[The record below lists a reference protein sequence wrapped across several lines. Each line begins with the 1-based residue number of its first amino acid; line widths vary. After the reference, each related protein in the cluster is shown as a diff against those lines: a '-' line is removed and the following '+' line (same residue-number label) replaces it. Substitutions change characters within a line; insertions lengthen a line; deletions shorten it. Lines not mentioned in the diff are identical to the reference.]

1 MSQREWKQKEM
12 QQNREKKG
20 QNQGKNFRKKTGY
33 RAALAASMFLIAAS
47 AALTACRTSPAEETA
62 AQTQAADMTEGA
74 VSTALGTADR
84 MLEEDG
90 VLYLKY
96 RTEIRSLSKE
106 TGEMKTLCQ
115 FEKEDENSTFWVYGG
130 GLYFDRMQAESGST
144 QGTELYGLYRLD
156 LANGREEHLADLT
169 DQPSVLYA
177 SKNRL
182 YVKGYNMNVIYA
194 LDENGKTAGE
204 LSPSDTIYGELP
216 AGCSELFN
224 GILPYYTEQLGYM
237 PVQNENCLVIADV
250 DGSHPK
256 EISDITNTS
265 SVLFAKDAFFA
276 LLRDGNGNTQCYRYE
291 VADPKKRTLLYETA
305 ENISLVQYLDG
316 YLYLMENQAS
326 QTSTGKLSFRRIA
339 ADAETD
345 ASANAAAAQEPLFT
359 VEEEPGMTNDFSLY
373 GNFYVTG
380 DRAYCQQFK
389 DYGVYLGE
397 KTINNGAAGE
407 VSLLEPVLFQ
417 SPIRELGH
425 VEAESETLKSADGSR
440 ELGSVYAERLVFDGE
455 GDAVEAMNQT
465 MQELQASVLS
475 MARTDSLNLD
485 TEAAG
490 DAAAPDGSEEETLPQ
505 DTEAVQPV
513 YSMALTIDGDNAICY
528 LDDHYV
534 CVRADGY
541 EYTGGAHGTPFRQY
555 FVFDR
560 ETGARLSL
568 SDVVENPVED
578 LQAKV
583 GAAFRELAEK
593 TNFAFESPEDLEHT
607 VADGISYESPF
618 YLSETG
624 VVFYYAPYEIAS
636 YAEGFPEVTI
646 PYSELE
652 MRITL
657 NPLS

>member
-1 MSQREWKQKEM
+1 MAQKEWKREEM
-12 QQNREKKG
+12 K
-20 QNQGKNFRKKTGY
+20 QNQGRTEQNQRKKVQKKTGY
-33 RAALAASMFLIAAS
+33 RAVLAASMFLIAAS
-47 AALTACRTSPAEETA
+47 AALSACQKSPAAETT
-62 AQTQAADMTEGA
+62 AQTQAAEETEGA
-74 VSTALGTADR
+74 VSTALGAADR
-84 MLEEDG
+84 VLEENG
-90 VLYLKY
+90 MLYLKY

-115 FEKEDENSTFWVYGG
+115 FDTGDENSTFWVYGG
-130 GLYFDRMQAESGST
+130 GLYFDRIQAESGST
-144 QGTELYGLYRLD
+144 QGTEFYGLYRLD
-156 LANGREEHLADLT
+156 LESGVEEHLADLT

-182 YVKGYNMNVIYA
+182 YVKGYNMNVIYT

-204 LSPSDTIYGELP
+204 LSPSDTIYGEIP

-224 GILPYYTEQLGYM
+224 GILPYYTEQFGYM
-237 PVQNENCLVIADV
+237 PVQNETCLVIADA
-250 DGSHPK
+250 DGSHPR

-291 VADPKKRTLLYETA
+291 VSDPEKRTLLYETA
-305 ENISLVQYLDG
+305 ENISLVQYQDG

-326 QTSTGKLSFRRIA
+326 QTSTGEFLFKRIA
-339 ADAETD
+339 ADAEAD
-345 ASANAAAAQEPLFT
+345 AAANAAEAQNALFT
-359 VEEEPGMTNDFSLY
+359 VEEEPGMTNDFSMY

-380 DRAYCQQFK
+380 NQAYCQQFK

-397 KTINNGAAGE
+397 KTLDDAAGGKAT
-407 VSLLEPVLFQ
+407 LLEPVLFQ

-425 VEAESETLKSADGSR
+425 VEAQSETLKSADGSR

-475 MARTDSLNLD
+475 AARTDSMNLD
-485 TEAAG
+485 TEMSIDTAES
-490 DAAAPDGSEEETLPQ
+490 DGSEEETLPQ
-505 DTEAVQPV
+505 EADAAQPV
-513 YSMALTIDGDNAICY
+513 YSMALTIDGDDAITY

-568 SDVVENPVED
+568 SDVVENPVEE

-652 MRITL
+652 MRIE
-657 NPLS
+657 LSK

>member
-1 MSQREWKQKEM
+1 MAQKEWKREEM
-12 QQNREKKG
+12 K
-20 QNQGKNFRKKTGY
+20 QNQGRTEQNQRKKIQKKTGY
-33 RAALAASMFLIAAS
+33 RAVLAASMFLIAAS
-47 AALTACRTSPAEETA
+47 AALSACQKSPAAETT
-62 AQTQAADMTEGA
+62 AQTQAAEETEGA
-74 VSTALGTADR
+74 VSTALGAADR
-84 MLEEDG
+84 VLEENG
-90 VLYLKY
+90 MLYLKY

-115 FEKEDENSTFWVYGG
+115 FDTGDENSTFWVYGG
-130 GLYFDRMQAESGST
+130 GLYFDRIQAESGST
-144 QGTELYGLYRLD
+144 QGTEFYGLYRLD
-156 LANGREEHLADLT
+156 LESGVEEHLADLT

-182 YVKGYNMNVIYA
+182 YVKGYNMNVIYT

-204 LSPSDTIYGELP
+204 LSPSDTIYGEIP

-224 GILPYYTEQLGYM
+224 GILPYYTEQFGYM
-237 PVQNENCLVIADV
+237 PVQNETCLVIADV
-250 DGSHPK
+250 DGSHPR

-291 VADPKKRTLLYETA
+291 VSDPEKRTLLYETA
-305 ENISLVQYLDG
+305 ENISLVQYQDG

-326 QTSTGKLSFRRIA
+326 QISTGKYSFKRIA
-339 ADAETD
+339 ADAKAD
-345 ASANAAAAQEPLFT
+345 AAANAAEAQNALFT
-359 VEEEPGMTNDFSLY
+359 VEEEPGMTNDFSMY

-380 DRAYCQQFK
+380 NQAYCQQFK

-397 KTINNGAAGE
+397 KTLDDAASGE
-407 VSLLEPVLFQ
+407 VTLLEPVLFQ

-425 VEAESETLKSADGSR
+425 VEAQSETLKSADGSR

-475 MARTDSLNLD
+475 AARTDSMNLD
-485 TEAAG
+485 TEMSIDTAET
-490 DAAAPDGSEEETLPQ
+490 DGSEEEVLPQ
-505 DTEAVQPV
+505 EADAAQPI
-513 YSMALTIDGDNAICY
+513 YSMALTIDGDDAITY

-568 SDVVENPVED
+568 SDVVENPVEE

-652 MRITL
+652 MRIEL
-657 NPLS
+657 GK

>member
-1 MSQREWKQKEM
+1 MAQKEWKREEM
-12 QQNREKKG
+12 K
-20 QNQGKNFRKKTGY
+20 QNQGRTEQNQRKKVQKKTGY
-33 RAALAASMFLIAAS
+33 RAVLAASMFLIAAS
-47 AALTACRTSPAEETA
+47 AALSACKKSPAAETT
-62 AQTQAADMTEGA
+62 AQTQAAEETEGA
-74 VSTALGTADR
+74 VSTALGAADR
-84 MLEEDG
+84 VLEENG
-90 VLYLKY
+90 MLYLKY

-115 FEKEDENSTFWVYGG
+115 FDTGDENSTFWVYGG
-130 GLYFDRMQAESGST
+130 GLYFDRIQAESGST
-144 QGTELYGLYRLD
+144 QGTKLYGLYRLD
-156 LANGREEHLADLT
+156 LESGVEEHLADLT

-182 YVKGYNMNVIYA
+182 YVKGYNMNVIYT

-204 LSPSDTIYGELP
+204 LSPSDTIYGEIP

-224 GILPYYTEQLGYM
+224 GILPYYTEQFGYM
-237 PVQNENCLVIADV
+237 PVQNETCLVIADA
-250 DGSHPK
+250 DGSHPR

-291 VADPKKRTLLYETA
+291 VSDPEKRTLLYETA
-305 ENISLVQYLDG
+305 ENISLVQYQDG

-326 QTSTGKLSFRRIA
+326 QTSTGEFLFKRIA
-339 ADAETD
+339 ADAEAD
-345 ASANAAAAQEPLFT
+345 AAANAAEAQNALFT
-359 VEEEPGMTNDFSLY
+359 VEEEPGMTNDFSMY

-380 DRAYCQQFK
+380 NQAYCQQFK

-397 KTINNGAAGE
+397 KTLDDAAVGE
-407 VSLLEPVLFQ
+407 ATLLEPVLFQ

-425 VEAESETLKSADGSR
+425 VEAQSETLKSADGSR

-475 MARTDSLNLD
+475 AARTDSMNLD
-485 TEAAG
+485 TEMSIDTAES
-490 DAAAPDGSEEETLPQ
+490 DGSEEETLPQ
-505 DTEAVQPV
+505 EADAAQPV
-513 YSMALTIDGDNAICY
+513 YSMALTIDGDDAITY

-568 SDVVENPVED
+568 SDVVENPVEE

-593 TNFAFESPEDLEHT
+593 TNFAFELPEDLEHT

-652 MRITL
+652 MRIE
-657 NPLS
+657 LSK

>member
-1 MSQREWKQKEM
+1 MAQKEWKREEM
-12 QQNREKKG
+12 K
-20 QNQGKNFRKKTGY
+20 QNQGRTEQNQRKKVQKKTGY
-33 RAALAASMFLIAAS
+33 RAVLAASMFLIAAS
-47 AALTACRTSPAEETA
+47 AALSACQKSPAAETT
-62 AQTQAADMTEGA
+62 AQTQAAEETEGA
-74 VSTALGTADR
+74 VSTALGAADR
-84 MLEEDG
+84 VLEENG
-90 VLYLKY
+90 MLYLKY

-115 FEKEDENSTFWVYGG
+115 FDTGDENSTFWVYGG
-130 GLYFDRMQAESGST
+130 GLYFDRIQAESGST
-144 QGTELYGLYRLD
+144 QGTEFYGLYRLD
-156 LANGREEHLADLT
+156 LESGVEEHLADLT

-182 YVKGYNMNVIYA
+182 YVKGYNMNVIYT

-204 LSPSDTIYGELP
+204 LSPSDTIYGEIP

-224 GILPYYTEQLGYM
+224 GILPYYTEQFGYM
-237 PVQNENCLVIADV
+237 PVQNETCLVIADV
-250 DGSHPK
+250 DGSHPR

-291 VADPKKRTLLYETA
+291 VSDPEKRTLLYETA
-305 ENISLVQYLDG
+305 ENISLVQYQDG

-326 QTSTGKLSFRRIA
+326 QTSTGEFLFKRIA
-339 ADAETD
+339 ADAKAD
-345 ASANAAAAQEPLFT
+345 AAANAAEAQNELFT
-359 VEEEPGMTNDFSLY
+359 VEEEPGMTNDFSMY

-380 DRAYCQQFK
+380 NQAYCQQFK

-397 KTINNGAAGE
+397 KTLDDAAGGE
-407 VSLLEPVLFQ
+407 ATLLEPVLFQ

-425 VEAESETLKSADGSR
+425 VEAQSETLKSADGSR

-475 MARTDSLNLD
+475 AARTDSMNLD
-485 TEAAG
+485 TEMSIDTAET
-490 DAAAPDGSEEETLPQ
+490 DGSEEEVLPQ
-505 DTEAVQPV
+505 EADAAQPI
-513 YSMALTIDGDNAICY
+513 YSMALTIDGDDAITY

-568 SDVVENPVED
+568 SDVVENPVEE

-652 MRITL
+652 MRIE
-657 NPLS
+657 LSK

>member
-1 MSQREWKQKEM
+1 MTQKEWKQEEM
-12 QQNREKKG
+12 K
-20 QNQGKNFRKKTGY
+20 QNQGRTEQNQRKKVRKKTGY
-33 RAALAASMFLIAAS
+33 RAVLAASMFLIAAS
-47 AALTACRTSPAEETA
+47 AALSACKKSPAAETT
-62 AQTQAADMTEGA
+62 AQTQAAEKTEDT
-74 VSTALGTADR
+74 VSTALGSADR
-84 MLEEDG
+84 MLEENG
-90 VLYLKY
+90 MLYLKY

-115 FEKEDENSTFWVYGG
+115 FDKADENSTFWVYGG

-156 LANGREEHLADLT
+156 LESGEEEHLADLT

-182 YVKGYNMNVIYA
+182 YVKGYNMNVIYT

-204 LSPSDTIYGELP
+204 LSPSDTIYGEIP

-224 GILPYYTEQLGYM
+224 GILPYYTEQFGYM
-237 PVQNENCLVIADV
+237 PVQNETCLVIADA
-250 DGSHPK
+250 DGSHPR

-291 VADPKKRTLLYETA
+291 VSDPEKRTLLYETA
-305 ENISLVQYLDG
+305 ENISLVQYQDG

-326 QTSTGKLSFRRIA
+326 QISTGKHSFKRIA
-339 ADAETD
+339 ADVEAD
-345 ASANAAAAQEPLFT
+345 AAANAAEAQNALFT

-380 DRAYCQQFK
+380 NQAYCQQFK

-397 KTINNGAAGE
+397 KTLDDAAGGE
-407 VSLLEPVLFQ
+407 VTLLEPVLFQ

-425 VEAESETLKSADGSR
+425 VEAQSETLKSADGSR

-455 GDAVEAMNQT
+455 NDAVEAMNQT
-465 MQELQASVLS
+465 MQELQVSVLS
-475 MARTDSLNLD
+475 AARTDAMNLD
-485 TEAAG
+485 TEMSG
-490 DAAAPDGSEEETLPQ
+490 DTA
-505 DTEAVQPV
+505 QPV
-513 YSMALTIDGDNAICY
+513 YSMALTIDGDNAITY

-568 SDVVENPVED
+568 SDVLENPVEE

-646 PYSELE
+646 PYNELE
-652 MRITL
+652 MKIA
-657 NPLS
+657 LSK

>member
-1 MSQREWKQKEM
+1 
-12 QQNREKKG
+12 
-20 QNQGKNFRKKTGY
+20 
-33 RAALAASMFLIAAS
+33 MFLIAAS
-47 AALTACRTSPAEETA
+47 AALSACQKSPAAETT
-62 AQTQAADMTEGA
+62 AQTQAAEETEGA
-74 VSTALGTADR
+74 VSTALGAADR
-84 MLEEDG
+84 VLEENG
-90 VLYLKY
+90 MLYLKY

-115 FEKEDENSTFWVYGG
+115 FDTGDENSTFWVYGG
-130 GLYFDRMQAESGST
+130 GLYFDRIQAESGST
-144 QGTELYGLYRLD
+144 QGTEFYGLYRLD
-156 LANGREEHLADLT
+156 LESGVEEHLADLT

-182 YVKGYNMNVIYA
+182 YVKGYNMNVIYT

-204 LSPSDTIYGELP
+204 LSPSDTIYGEIP

-224 GILPYYTEQLGYM
+224 GILPYYTEQFGYM
-237 PVQNENCLVIADV
+237 PVQNETCLVIADV
-250 DGSHPK
+250 DGSHPR

-291 VADPKKRTLLYETA
+291 VSDPEKRTLLYETA
-305 ENISLVQYLDG
+305 ENISLVQYQDG

-326 QTSTGKLSFRRIA
+326 QISTGKYSFKRIA
-339 ADAETD
+339 ADAKAD
-345 ASANAAAAQEPLFT
+345 AAANAAEAQNALFT
-359 VEEEPGMTNDFSLY
+359 VEEEPGMTNDFSMY

-380 DRAYCQQFK
+380 NQAYCQQFK

-397 KTINNGAAGE
+397 KTLDDAASGE
-407 VSLLEPVLFQ
+407 VTLLEPVLFQ

-425 VEAESETLKSADGSR
+425 VEAQSETLKSADGSR

-475 MARTDSLNLD
+475 AARTDSMNLD
-485 TEAAG
+485 TEMSIDTAET
-490 DAAAPDGSEEETLPQ
+490 DGSEEEVLPQ
-505 DTEAVQPV
+505 EADAAQPI
-513 YSMALTIDGDNAICY
+513 YSMALTIDGDDAITY

-560 ETGARLSL
+560 EPGARLSL
-568 SDVVENPVED
+568 SDVVENPVEE

-652 MRITL
+652 MRIE
-657 NPLS
+657 LSK

>member
-1 MSQREWKQKEM
+1 MAQKEWKQEEM
-12 QQNREKKG
+12 K
-20 QNQGKNFRKKTGY
+20 QNQGRTEQNQRKKVRKKTGY
-33 RAALAASMFLIAAS
+33 RAVLAASMFLIAAS
-47 AALTACRTSPAEETA
+47 AALSACKKSPAAETA
-62 AQTQAADMTEGA
+62 AQTQAAEKTEDA
-74 VSTALGTADR
+74 VSTALGSADR
-84 MLEEDG
+84 MLEENG
-90 VLYLKY
+90 MLYLKY

-115 FEKEDENSTFWVYGG
+115 FDKADENSTFWVYGG

-156 LANGREEHLADLT
+156 LESGEEEHLADLT

-182 YVKGYNMNVIYA
+182 YVKGYNMNVIYT

-204 LSPSDTIYGELP
+204 LSPSDTIYGEIP

-224 GILPYYTEQLGYM
+224 GILPYYTEQFGYM
-237 PVQNENCLVIADV
+237 PVQNETCLVIADA
-250 DGSHPK
+250 DGSHPR

-291 VADPKKRTLLYETA
+291 VSDPEKRTLLYETA
-305 ENISLVQYLDG
+305 ENISLVQYQDG

-326 QTSTGKLSFRRIA
+326 QISTGKHSFKRIA
-339 ADAETD
+339 ADVEAD
-345 ASANAAAAQEPLFT
+345 AAANAAEAQNALFT

-380 DRAYCQQFK
+380 NQAYCQQFK

-397 KTINNGAAGE
+397 KTLDAAAGGE
-407 VSLLEPVLFQ
+407 VTLLEPVLFQ

-425 VEAESETLKSADGSR
+425 VEAQSETLKSADGSR

-455 GDAVEAMNQT
+455 NDAVEAMNQT

-475 MARTDSLNLD
+475 AARTDAMNLD
-485 TEAAG
+485 TEMSG
-490 DAAAPDGSEEETLPQ
+490 DAA
-505 DTEAVQPV
+505 QPV
-513 YSMALTIDGDNAICY
+513 YSMALTIDGDNAITY

-568 SDVVENPVED
+568 SDVLENPVEE

-646 PYSELE
+646 PYNELE
-652 MRITL
+652 MKIA
-657 NPLS
+657 LSK

>member
-1 MSQREWKQKEM
+1 MAQKEWKQEEM
-12 QQNREKKG
+12 K
-20 QNQGKNFRKKTGY
+20 QNQGRTEQNQRKKVRKKTGY
-33 RAALAASMFLIAAS
+33 RAVLAASMFLIAAS
-47 AALTACRTSPAEETA
+47 AALSACKKSPAAETA
-62 AQTQAADMTEGA
+62 AQTQAAEKTEDA
-74 VSTALGTADR
+74 VSTALGSADR
-84 MLEEDG
+84 MLEENG
-90 VLYLKY
+90 MLYLKY

-115 FEKEDENSTFWVYGG
+115 FDKADENSTFWVYGG

-156 LANGREEHLADLT
+156 LESGEEEHLADLT

-182 YVKGYNMNVIYA
+182 YVKGYNMNVIYT

-204 LSPSDTIYGELP
+204 LSPSDTIYGEIP

-224 GILPYYTEQLGYM
+224 GILPYYTEQFGYM
-237 PVQNENCLVIADV
+237 PVQNETCLVIADA
-250 DGSHPK
+250 DGSHPR

-291 VADPKKRTLLYETA
+291 VSDPEKRTLLYETA
-305 ENISLVQYLDG
+305 ENISLVQYQDG

-326 QTSTGKLSFRRIA
+326 QISTGKHSFKRIA
-339 ADAETD
+339 ADVEAD
-345 ASANAAAAQEPLFT
+345 AAANAAEAQNALFT

-380 DRAYCQQFK
+380 NQAYCQQFK

-397 KTINNGAAGE
+397 KTLDDAAGGE
-407 VSLLEPVLFQ
+407 VTLLEPVLFQ

-425 VEAESETLKSADGSR
+425 VEAQSETLKSADGSR

-455 GDAVEAMNQT
+455 NDAVEAMNQT

-475 MARTDSLNLD
+475 AARTDAMNLD
-485 TEAAG
+485 TEMSG
-490 DAAAPDGSEEETLPQ
+490 DAA
-505 DTEAVQPV
+505 QPV
-513 YSMALTIDGDNAICY
+513 YSMALTIDGDNAITY

-568 SDVVENPVED
+568 SDVLENPVEE

-646 PYSELE
+646 PYNELE
-652 MRITL
+652 MTIA
-657 NPLS
+657 LSK

>member
-1 MSQREWKQKEM
+1 MAQKEWKQEEM
-12 QQNREKKG
+12 K
-20 QNQGKNFRKKTGY
+20 QNQGRTEQNQRKKVRKKTGY
-33 RAALAASMFLIAAS
+33 RAVLAASMFLIAAS
-47 AALTACRTSPAEETA
+47 AALSACKKSPAAETA
-62 AQTQAADMTEGA
+62 AQTQAAEKTEDA
-74 VSTALGTADR
+74 VSTALGSADR
-84 MLEEDG
+84 MLEENG
-90 VLYLKY
+90 MLYLKY

-115 FEKEDENSTFWVYGG
+115 FDKADENSTFWVYGG

-156 LANGREEHLADLT
+156 LESGEEEHLADLT

-182 YVKGYNMNVIYA
+182 YVKGYNMNVIYT

-204 LSPSDTIYGELP
+204 LSPSDTIYGEIP

-224 GILPYYTEQLGYM
+224 GILPYYTEQFGYM
-237 PVQNENCLVIADV
+237 PVQNETCLVIADA
-250 DGSHPK
+250 DGSHPR

-291 VADPKKRTLLYETA
+291 VSDPEKRTLLYETA
-305 ENISLVQYLDG
+305 ENISLVQYQDG

-326 QTSTGKLSFRRIA
+326 QISTGKHSFKRIA
-339 ADAETD
+339 ADVEAD
-345 ASANAAAAQEPLFT
+345 AAANAAEAQNALFT

-380 DRAYCQQFK
+380 NQAYCQQFK

-397 KTINNGAAGE
+397 KTLDAAAGGE
-407 VSLLEPVLFQ
+407 VTLLEPVLFQ

-425 VEAESETLKSADGSR
+425 VEAQSEALKSADGSR

-455 GDAVEAMNQT
+455 NDAVEAMNQT

-475 MARTDSLNLD
+475 AARTDAMNLD
-485 TEAAG
+485 TEMSG
-490 DAAAPDGSEEETLPQ
+490 DAA
-505 DTEAVQPV
+505 QPV
-513 YSMALTIDGDNAICY
+513 YSMALTIDGDHAITY

-568 SDVVENPVED
+568 SDVVENPVEE

-646 PYSELE
+646 PYNELE
-652 MRITL
+652 MKIA
-657 NPLS
+657 LSK

>member
-1 MSQREWKQKEM
+1 MAQKEWKREEM
-12 QQNREKKG
+12 K
-20 QNQGKNFRKKTGY
+20 QNQGRTEQNQRKKVQKKTGY
-33 RAALAASMFLIAAS
+33 RAVLAASMFLIAAS
-47 AALTACRTSPAEETA
+47 AALSACQKSPAAETT
-62 AQTQAADMTEGA
+62 AQTQAAEETEGA
-74 VSTALGTADR
+74 VSTALGAADR
-84 MLEEDG
+84 VLEENG
-90 VLYLKY
+90 MLYLKY

-115 FEKEDENSTFWVYGG
+115 FDTGDENSTFWVYGG
-130 GLYFDRMQAESGST
+130 GLYFDRIQAESGST
-144 QGTELYGLYRLD
+144 QGTEFYGLYRLD
-156 LANGREEHLADLT
+156 LESGVEEHLADLT

-182 YVKGYNMNVIYA
+182 YVKGYNMNVIYT

-204 LSPSDTIYGELP
+204 LSPSDTIYGEIP

-224 GILPYYTEQLGYM
+224 GILPYYTEQFGYM
-237 PVQNENCLVIADV
+237 PVQNETCLVIADV
-250 DGSHPK
+250 DGSHPR

-291 VADPKKRTLLYETA
+291 VSDPEKRTLLYETA
-305 ENISLVQYLDG
+305 ENISLVQYQDG

-326 QTSTGKLSFRRIA
+326 QISTGKYSFKRIA
-339 ADAETD
+339 ADAKAD
-345 ASANAAAAQEPLFT
+345 AAANAAEAQNALFT
-359 VEEEPGMTNDFSLY
+359 VEEEPGMTNDFSMY

-380 DRAYCQQFK
+380 NQAYCQQFK

-397 KTINNGAAGE
+397 KTLDDAASGE
-407 VSLLEPVLFQ
+407 VTLLEPVLFQ

-425 VEAESETLKSADGSR
+425 VEAQSETLKSADGSR

-475 MARTDSLNLD
+475 AARTDSMNLD
-485 TEAAG
+485 TEMSIDTAET
-490 DAAAPDGSEEETLPQ
+490 DGSEEEVLPQ
-505 DTEAVQPV
+505 EADAAQPI
-513 YSMALTIDGDNAICY
+513 YSMALTIDGDDAITY

-568 SDVVENPVED
+568 SDVVENPVEE

-652 MRITL
+652 MRIE
-657 NPLS
+657 LSK

>member
-1 MSQREWKQKEM
+1 MAQKEWKREEM
-12 QQNREKKG
+12 K
-20 QNQGKNFRKKTGY
+20 QNQGRTEQNQRKKVQKKTGY
-33 RAALAASMFLIAAS
+33 RAVLAASMFLIAAS
-47 AALTACRTSPAEETA
+47 AALSACKKSPAAETT
-62 AQTQAADMTEGA
+62 AQTQAAEETEGA
-74 VSTALGTADR
+74 VSTALGAADR
-84 MLEEDG
+84 VLEENG
-90 VLYLKY
+90 MLYLKY

-115 FEKEDENSTFWVYGG
+115 FDTGDENSTFWVYGG
-130 GLYFDRMQAESGST
+130 GMYFDRIQAESGST
-144 QGTELYGLYRLD
+144 QDTELYGLYRLD
-156 LANGREEHLADLT
+156 LESGVEEHLADLT

-182 YVKGYNMNVIYA
+182 YVKGYNMNVIYT

-204 LSPSDTIYGELP
+204 LSPSDTIYGEIP

-224 GILPYYTEQLGYM
+224 GILPYYTEQFGYM
-237 PVQNENCLVIADV
+237 PVQNETCLVIADA
-250 DGSHPK
+250 DGSHPR

-291 VADPKKRTLLYETA
+291 VSDPEKRTLLYETA
-305 ENISLVQYLDG
+305 ENISLVQYQDG

-326 QTSTGKLSFRRIA
+326 QTSTGEFLFKRIA
-339 ADAETD
+339 ADAEAD
-345 ASANAAAAQEPLFT
+345 AAANAAEAQNALFT
-359 VEEEPGMTNDFSLY
+359 VEEEPGMTNDFSMY

-380 DRAYCQQFK
+380 NQAYCQQFK

-397 KTINNGAAGE
+397 KTLDDAAGGE
-407 VSLLEPVLFQ
+407 VTLLDPVLFQ

-425 VEAESETLKSADGSR
+425 VEAQSETLKSADGSR

-455 GDAVEAMNQT
+455 GDAVEVMNQT
-465 MQELQASVLS
+465 MQELQASILS
-475 MARTDSLNLD
+475 AARTDSINLD
-485 TEAAG
+485 TEMSIDTAET
-490 DAAAPDGSEEETLPQ
+490 DGSEEEVLPQ
-505 DTEAVQPV
+505 EADAAQPI
-513 YSMALTIDGDNAICY
+513 YSMALTIDGDDAITY

-568 SDVVENPVED
+568 SDVVENPVEE

-652 MRITL
+652 MRIE
-657 NPLS
+657 LSK

>member
-1 MSQREWKQKEM
+1 MAQKEWKREEM
-12 QQNREKKG
+12 K
-20 QNQGKNFRKKTGY
+20 QNQGRTEQNQRKKVQKKTGY
-33 RAALAASMFLIAAS
+33 RAVLAASMFLIAAS
-47 AALTACRTSPAEETA
+47 AALSACKKSPAAETT
-62 AQTQAADMTEGA
+62 AQTQAAEETEGA
-74 VSTALGTADR
+74 VSTALGAADR
-84 MLEEDG
+84 VLEENG
-90 VLYLKY
+90 MLYLKY

-115 FEKEDENSTFWVYGG
+115 FDTGDENSTFWVYGG
-130 GLYFDRMQAESGST
+130 GLYFDRIQAESGST
-144 QGTELYGLYRLD
+144 QGTEFYGLYRLD
-156 LANGREEHLADLT
+156 LESGVEEHLADLT

-182 YVKGYNMNVIYA
+182 YVKGYNMNVIYT

-204 LSPSDTIYGELP
+204 LSPSDTIYGEIP

-224 GILPYYTEQLGYM
+224 GILPYYTEQFGYM
-237 PVQNENCLVIADV
+237 PVQNETCLVIADA
-250 DGSHPK
+250 DGSHPR

-291 VADPKKRTLLYETA
+291 VSDPEKRTLLYETA
-305 ENISLVQYLDG
+305 ENISLVQYQDG

-326 QTSTGKLSFRRIA
+326 QTSTGEFLFKRIA
-339 ADAETD
+339 ADAEAD
-345 ASANAAAAQEPLFT
+345 AAANAAEAQNALFT
-359 VEEEPGMTNDFSLY
+359 VEEEPGMTNDFSMY

-380 DRAYCQQFK
+380 NQAYCQQFK

-397 KTINNGAAGE
+397 KTLDDAAGGE
-407 VSLLEPVLFQ
+407 VTLLDPVLFQ

-425 VEAESETLKSADGSR
+425 VEAQSETLKSADGSR

-455 GDAVEAMNQT
+455 GDAVEVMNQT
-465 MQELQASVLS
+465 MQELQASILS
-475 MARTDSLNLD
+475 AARTDSINLD
-485 TEAAG
+485 TEMSIDTAET
-490 DAAAPDGSEEETLPQ
+490 DGSEEEVLPQ
-505 DTEAVQPV
+505 EADAAQPI
-513 YSMALTIDGDNAICY
+513 YSMALTIDGDDAITY

-568 SDVVENPVED
+568 SDVVENPVEE

-652 MRITL
+652 MRIE
-657 NPLS
+657 LSK

>member
-1 MSQREWKQKEM
+1 MAQKEWKREEM
-12 QQNREKKG
+12 K
-20 QNQGKNFRKKTGY
+20 QNQGRTEQNQRKKVQKKTGY
-33 RAALAASMFLIAAS
+33 RAVLAASMFLIAAS
-47 AALTACRTSPAEETA
+47 AALSACQKSPAAETT
-62 AQTQAADMTEGA
+62 AQTQAAEETEGA
-74 VSTALGTADR
+74 VSTALGAADR
-84 MLEEDG
+84 VLEENG
-90 VLYLKY
+90 MLYLKY

-115 FEKEDENSTFWVYGG
+115 FDTGDENSTFWVYGG
-130 GLYFDRMQAESGST
+130 GLYFDRIQAESGST
-144 QGTELYGLYRLD
+144 QGTEFYGLYRLG
-156 LANGREEHLADLT
+156 LERGVEEHLADLT

-182 YVKGYNMNVIYA
+182 YVKGYNMNVIYT

-204 LSPSDTIYGELP
+204 LSPSDTIYGEIP

-224 GILPYYTEQLGYM
+224 GILPYYTEQFGYM
-237 PVQNENCLVIADV
+237 PVQNETCLVIADV
-250 DGSHPK
+250 DGSHPR

-291 VADPKKRTLLYETA
+291 VSDPEKRTLLYETA
-305 ENISLVQYLDG
+305 ENISLVQYQDG

-326 QTSTGKLSFRRIA
+326 QISTGKYSFKRIA
-339 ADAETD
+339 ADAKAD
-345 ASANAAAAQEPLFT
+345 AAANAAEAQNALFT
-359 VEEEPGMTNDFSLY
+359 VEEEPGMTNDFSMY

-380 DRAYCQQFK
+380 NQAYCQQFK

-397 KTINNGAAGE
+397 KTLDDAAGGE
-407 VSLLEPVLFQ
+407 VTLLEPVLFQ

-425 VEAESETLKSADGSR
+425 VEAQSETLKSADGSR

-475 MARTDSLNLD
+475 AARTDSMNLD
-485 TEAAG
+485 TEMSIDTAET
-490 DAAAPDGSEEETLPQ
+490 DGSEEEVLPQ
-505 DTEAVQPV
+505 EADAAQPI
-513 YSMALTIDGDNAICY
+513 YSMALTIDGDDAITY

-568 SDVVENPVED
+568 SDVVENPVEE

-652 MRITL
+652 MRIA
-657 NPLS
+657 LSK

>member
-1 MSQREWKQKEM
+1 MAQKEWKREEM
-12 QQNREKKG
+12 K
-20 QNQGKNFRKKTGY
+20 QNQGRTEQNQRKKVQKKKGY
-33 RAALAASMFLIAAS
+33 RAVLAASMFLIAAS
-47 AALTACRTSPAEETA
+47 AALSACKKSPAAETT
-62 AQTQAADMTEGA
+62 AQTQAAEETEGA
-74 VSTALGTADR
+74 VSSALGAADR
-84 MLEEDG
+84 VLEENG
-90 VLYLKY
+90 MLYLKY

-115 FEKEDENSTFWVYGG
+115 FDTGDENSTFWVYGG
-130 GLYFDRMQAESGST
+130 GLYFDRIQAESGST
-144 QGTELYGLYRLD
+144 QGTEFYGLYRLD
-156 LANGREEHLADLT
+156 LESGVEEHLADLT

-182 YVKGYNMNVIYA
+182 YVKGYNMNVIYT

-204 LSPSDTIYGELP
+204 LSPSDTIYGEIP

-224 GILPYYTEQLGYM
+224 GILPYYTEQFGYM
-237 PVQNENCLVIADV
+237 PVQNETCLVIADV
-250 DGSHPK
+250 DGNHPR
-256 EISDITNTS
+256 ESSDITNTS

-291 VADPKKRTLLYETA
+291 VSDPEKRTLLYETA
-305 ENISLVQYLDG
+305 ENISLVQYQDG

-326 QTSTGKLSFRRIA
+326 QTSTGEFLFKRIA
-339 ADAETD
+339 ADAEAD
-345 ASANAAAAQEPLFT
+345 AAANAAEAQNALFT
-359 VEEEPGMTNDFSLY
+359 VEEEPGMTNDFSMY

-380 DRAYCQQFK
+380 NQAYCQQFK

-397 KTINNGAAGE
+397 KTLDDAAGGE
-407 VSLLEPVLFQ
+407 VTLLEPVLFQ

-425 VEAESETLKSADGSR
+425 VEAQSETLKSADGSR

-475 MARTDSLNLD
+475 AARTDSMNLD
-485 TEAAG
+485 TEMSIDTAES
-490 DAAAPDGSEEETLPQ
+490 DGSEEETLPQ
-505 DTEAVQPV
+505 EADAAQPV
-513 YSMALTIDGDNAICY
+513 YSMALTIDGDDAITY

-568 SDVVENPVED
+568 SDVVENPVEE

-652 MRITL
+652 MRIE
-657 NPLS
+657 LSK

>member
-1 MSQREWKQKEM
+1 
-12 QQNREKKG
+12 
-20 QNQGKNFRKKTGY
+20 
-33 RAALAASMFLIAAS
+33 
-47 AALTACRTSPAEETA
+47 
-62 AQTQAADMTEGA
+62 
-74 VSTALGTADR
+74 
-84 MLEEDG
+84 
-90 VLYLKY
+90 
-96 RTEIRSLSKE
+96 
-106 TGEMKTLCQ
+106 
-115 FEKEDENSTFWVYGG
+115 
-130 GLYFDRMQAESGST
+130 
-144 QGTELYGLYRLD
+144 
-156 LANGREEHLADLT
+156 
-169 DQPSVLYA
+169 
-177 SKNRL
+177 
-182 YVKGYNMNVIYA
+182 
-194 LDENGKTAGE
+194 
-204 LSPSDTIYGELP
+204 
-216 AGCSELFN
+216 
-224 GILPYYTEQLGYM
+224 M
-237 PVQNENCLVIADV
+237 PVQNETCLVIADV
-250 DGSHPK
+250 DGSHPR

-291 VADPKKRTLLYETA
+291 VSDPEKRTLLYETA
-305 ENISLVQYLDG
+305 ENISLVQYQGG

-326 QTSTGKLSFRRIA
+326 QISTGKYSFKRIA
-339 ADAETD
+339 ADVEAD
-345 ASANAAAAQEPLFT
+345 AAANAAEAQNALFT
-359 VEEEPGMTNDFSLY
+359 VEEEPGMTNDFSMY

-380 DRAYCQQFK
+380 NQAYCQQFK

-397 KTINNGAAGE
+397 KTLDDAAGGE
-407 VSLLEPVLFQ
+407 VTLLEPVLFQ

-425 VEAESETLKSADGSR
+425 VEAQSETLKSADGSR

-475 MARTDSLNLD
+475 AARTDSMNLD
-485 TEAAG
+485 TEMSIDTAET
-490 DAAAPDGSEEETLPQ
+490 DGSEEEVLPQ
-505 DTEAVQPV
+505 EADAAQPI
-513 YSMALTIDGDNAICY
+513 YSMALTIDGDDAITY

-534 CVRADGY
+534 CVRTDGY

-568 SDVVENPVED
+568 SDVVENPVEE

-652 MRITL
+652 MRIE
-657 NPLS
+657 LSK

>member
-1 MSQREWKQKEM
+1 MAQKEWKREEM
-12 QQNREKKG
+12 K
-20 QNQGKNFRKKTGY
+20 QNQGRTEQNQRKKVQKKTGY
-33 RAALAASMFLIAAS
+33 RAVLAASMFLIAAS
-47 AALTACRTSPAEETA
+47 AALSACKKSPAAETT
-62 AQTQAADMTEGA
+62 AQTQAAEETEGA
-74 VSTALGTADR
+74 VSTALGAADR
-84 MLEEDG
+84 VLEENG
-90 VLYLKY
+90 MLYLKY

-115 FEKEDENSTFWVYGG
+115 FDTGDENSTFWVYGG
-130 GLYFDRMQAESGST
+130 GLYFDRIQAESGST
-144 QGTELYGLYRLD
+144 QGTEFYGLYRLD
-156 LANGREEHLADLT
+156 LESGVEEHLADLT

-182 YVKGYNMNVIYA
+182 YVKGYNMNVIYM

-204 LSPSDTIYGELP
+204 LSPSDTIYGEIP

-224 GILPYYTEQLGYM
+224 GILPYYTEQFGYM
-237 PVQNENCLVIADV
+237 PVQNETCLVIADV
-250 DGSHPK
+250 DGSHPR

-291 VADPKKRTLLYETA
+291 VSDPEKRTLLYETA
-305 ENISLVQYLDG
+305 ENISLVQYQDG

-326 QTSTGKLSFRRIA
+326 QISTGKFSFKRIA
-339 ADAETD
+339 ADAKAD
-345 ASANAAAAQEPLFT
+345 AAANAAEAQNALFT
-359 VEEEPGMTNDFSLY
+359 VEEEPGMTNDFYMY

-380 DRAYCQQFK
+380 NQAYCQQFK

-397 KTINNGAAGE
+397 KTLDDAAGGE
-407 VSLLEPVLFQ
+407 VTLLEPVLFQ

-425 VEAESETLKSADGSR
+425 VEAQSETLKSADGSR

-475 MARTDSLNLD
+475 AARTDSMNLD
-485 TEAAG
+485 TEMSIDTAET
-490 DAAAPDGSEEETLPQ
+490 DGSEEEVLPQ
-505 DTEAVQPV
+505 EADAAQPI
-513 YSMALTIDGDNAICY
+513 YSMALTIDGDDAITY

-568 SDVVENPVED
+568 SDVVENPVEE

-652 MRITL
+652 MRIEL
-657 NPLS
+657 GK

>member
-1 MSQREWKQKEM
+1 MAQKEWKREEM
-12 QQNREKKG
+12 K
-20 QNQGKNFRKKTGY
+20 QNQGRTEQNQRKKVQKKTGY
-33 RAALAASMFLIAAS
+33 RAVLAASMFLIAAS
-47 AALTACRTSPAEETA
+47 AALSACQKSPAAETT
-62 AQTQAADMTEGA
+62 AQTQAAEETEGA
-74 VSTALGTADR
+74 VSTALGAADR
-84 MLEEDG
+84 VLEENG
-90 VLYLKY
+90 MLYLKY

-115 FEKEDENSTFWVYGG
+115 FDTGDENSTFWVYGG
-130 GLYFDRMQAESGST
+130 GLYFDRIQAESGST
-144 QGTELYGLYRLD
+144 QGTEFYGLYRLD
-156 LANGREEHLADLT
+156 LESGVEEHLADLT

-182 YVKGYNMNVIYA
+182 YVKGYNMNVIYT

-204 LSPSDTIYGELP
+204 LSPSDTIYGEIP

-224 GILPYYTEQLGYM
+224 GILPYYTEQFGYM
-237 PVQNENCLVIADV
+237 PVQNETCLVIADV
-250 DGSHPK
+250 DGSHPR

-291 VADPKKRTLLYETA
+291 VSDPEKRTLLYETA
-305 ENISLVQYLDG
+305 ENISLVQYQDG

-326 QTSTGKLSFRRIA
+326 QISTGKYSFKRIA
-339 ADAETD
+339 ADAKAD
-345 ASANAAAAQEPLFT
+345 AAANAAEAQNALFT
-359 VEEEPGMTNDFSLY
+359 VEEEPGMTNDFSMY

-380 DRAYCQQFK
+380 NQAYCQQFK

-397 KTINNGAAGE
+397 KTLDDAAGGE
-407 VSLLEPVLFQ
+407 VTLLEPVLFQ

-425 VEAESETLKSADGSR
+425 VEAQSETLKSADGSR

-475 MARTDSLNLD
+475 AARTDSMNLD
-485 TEAAG
+485 TEMSIDTAET
-490 DAAAPDGSEEETLPQ
+490 DGSEEEVLPQ
-505 DTEAVQPV
+505 EADAAQPI
-513 YSMALTIDGDNAICY
+513 YSMALTIDGDDAITY

-541 EYTGGAHGTPFRQY
+541 ESTGGAHGTPFRQY

-568 SDVVENPVED
+568 SDVVENPVEE

-652 MRITL
+652 MRIE
-657 NPLS
+657 LSK

>member
-1 MSQREWKQKEM
+1 MAQKEWKREEM
-12 QQNREKKG
+12 K
-20 QNQGKNFRKKTGY
+20 QNQGRTEQNQRKKVQKKTGY
-33 RAALAASMFLIAAS
+33 RAVLAASMFLIAAS
-47 AALTACRTSPAEETA
+47 AALSACQKSPAAETT
-62 AQTQAADMTEGA
+62 AQTQAAEETEGA
-74 VSTALGTADR
+74 VSTALGAADR
-84 MLEEDG
+84 VLEENG
-90 VLYLKY
+90 MLYLKY

-115 FEKEDENSTFWVYGG
+115 FDTGDENSTFWVYGG
-130 GLYFDRMQAESGST
+130 GLYFDRIQAESGST
-144 QGTELYGLYRLD
+144 QGTEFYGLYRLD
-156 LANGREEHLADLT
+156 LESGVEEHLADLT

-182 YVKGYNMNVIYA
+182 YVKGYNMNVIYT

-204 LSPSDTIYGELP
+204 LSPSDTIYGEIP

-224 GILPYYTEQLGYM
+224 GILPYYTEQFGYM
-237 PVQNENCLVIADV
+237 PVQNETCLVIADV
-250 DGSHPK
+250 DGSHPR

-291 VADPKKRTLLYETA
+291 VSDPEKRTLLYETA
-305 ENISLVQYLDG
+305 ENISLVQYQDG

-326 QTSTGKLSFRRIA
+326 QISTGKYSFKRIA
-339 ADAETD
+339 ADAKAD
-345 ASANAAAAQEPLFT
+345 AAANAAEAQNALFT
-359 VEEEPGMTNDFSLY
+359 VEEEPGMTNDFSMY

-380 DRAYCQQFK
+380 NQAYCQQFK

-397 KTINNGAAGE
+397 KTLDDAAGGE
-407 VSLLEPVLFQ
+407 ATLLEPVLFQ

-425 VEAESETLKSADGSR
+425 VEAQSETLKSADGSR

-475 MARTDSLNLD
+475 AARTDSMNLD
-485 TEAAG
+485 TEMSIDTAES
-490 DAAAPDGSEEETLPQ
+490 DGSEEETLPQ
-505 DTEAVQPV
+505 EADAAQPV
-513 YSMALTIDGDNAICY
+513 YSMALTIDGDDAITY

-568 SDVVENPVED
+568 SDVVENPVEE

-652 MRITL
+652 MRIA
-657 NPLS
+657 LSK

>member
-1 MSQREWKQKEM
+1 MAQKEWKREEM
-12 QQNREKKG
+12 K
-20 QNQGKNFRKKTGY
+20 QNQGRTEQNQRKKVQKKTGY
-33 RAALAASMFLIAAS
+33 RAVLAASMFLIAAS
-47 AALTACRTSPAEETA
+47 AALSACKKTPAAETT
-62 AQTQAADMTEGA
+62 AQTQAAEETEGA
-74 VSTALGTADR
+74 VSTALGAADR
-84 MLEEDG
+84 VLEENG
-90 VLYLKY
+90 MLYLKY

-115 FEKEDENSTFWVYGG
+115 FDTGDENSTFWVYGG
-130 GLYFDRMQAESGST
+130 GLYFERIQAESGST
-144 QGTELYGLYRLD
+144 QGTEFYGLYRLD
-156 LANGREEHLADLT
+156 LESGVEEHLADLT

-182 YVKGYNMNVIYA
+182 YVKGYNMNVIYT

-204 LSPSDTIYGELP
+204 LSPSDTIYGEIP

-224 GILPYYTEQLGYM
+224 GILPYYTEQFGYM
-237 PVQNENCLVIADV
+237 PVQNETCLVIADV
-250 DGSHPK
+250 DGSHPR

-291 VADPKKRTLLYETA
+291 VSDPEKRTLLYETA
-305 ENISLVQYLDG
+305 ENISLVQYQDG

-326 QTSTGKLSFRRIA
+326 QISTGKYSFKRIA
-339 ADAETD
+339 ADAKAD
-345 ASANAAAAQEPLFT
+345 AAANAAEAQNALFT
-359 VEEEPGMTNDFSLY
+359 VEEEPGMTNDFSMY

-380 DRAYCQQFK
+380 NQAYCQQFK

-397 KTINNGAAGE
+397 KTLDDAAGGE
-407 VSLLEPVLFQ
+407 VTLLEPVLFQ

-425 VEAESETLKSADGSR
+425 VEAQSETLKSADGSR

-475 MARTDSLNLD
+475 AARTDSMNLD
-485 TEAAG
+485 TEMSIDTAET
-490 DAAAPDGSEEETLPQ
+490 DGSEEEVLPQ
-505 DTEAVQPV
+505 EADAAQPI
-513 YSMALTIDGDNAICY
+513 YSMALTIDGDDAITY

-560 ETGARLSL
+560 KTGARLSL
-568 SDVVENPVED
+568 SDVVENPVEE

-652 MRITL
+652 MRIE
-657 NPLS
+657 LSK

>member
-1 MSQREWKQKEM
+1 MAQKEWKREEM
-12 QQNREKKG
+12 K
-20 QNQGKNFRKKTGY
+20 QNQGRTEQNQRKKVQKKTGH
-33 RAALAASMFLIAAS
+33 RAVLAASMFLIAAS
-47 AALTACRTSPAEETA
+47 AALSACQKSPAAETT
-62 AQTQAADMTEGA
+62 AQTQAAEETEGA
-74 VSTALGTADR
+74 VSTALGAADR
-84 MLEEDG
+84 VLEENG
-90 VLYLKY
+90 MLYLKY

-115 FEKEDENSTFWVYGG
+115 FDTGDENSTFWVYGG
-130 GLYFDRMQAESGST
+130 GLYFERIQAESGST
-144 QGTELYGLYRLD
+144 QGTEFYGLYRLD
-156 LANGREEHLADLT
+156 LESGVEEHLADLT

-182 YVKGYNMNVIYA
+182 YVKGYNMNVIYT

-204 LSPSDTIYGELP
+204 LSPSDTIYGEIP

-224 GILPYYTEQLGYM
+224 GILPYYTEQFGYM
-237 PVQNENCLVIADV
+237 PVQNETCLVIADV
-250 DGSHPK
+250 DGSHPR

-291 VADPKKRTLLYETA
+291 VSDPEKRTLLYETA
-305 ENISLVQYLDG
+305 ENISLVQYQDG

-326 QTSTGKLSFRRIA
+326 QISTGKYSFKRIA
-339 ADAETD
+339 ADAKAD
-345 ASANAAAAQEPLFT
+345 AAANAAEAQNALFT
-359 VEEEPGMTNDFSLY
+359 VEEEPGMTNDFSMY

-380 DRAYCQQFK
+380 NQAYCQQFK

-397 KTINNGAAGE
+397 KTLDDAASGE
-407 VSLLEPVLFQ
+407 VTLLEPVLFQ

-425 VEAESETLKSADGSR
+425 VEAQSETLKSADGSR

-475 MARTDSLNLD
+475 AARTDSMNLD
-485 TEAAG
+485 TEMSIDTAET
-490 DAAAPDGSEEETLPQ
+490 DGSEEEVLPQ
-505 DTEAVQPV
+505 EADAAQPI
-513 YSMALTIDGDNAICY
+513 YSMALTIDGDDAITY

-568 SDVVENPVED
+568 SDVVENPVEE

-652 MRITL
+652 MRIE
-657 NPLS
+657 LSK

>member
-1 MSQREWKQKEM
+1 MAQKEWKREEM
-12 QQNREKKG
+12 K
-20 QNQGKNFRKKTGY
+20 QNQGRTEQNQRKKVQKKTGY
-33 RAALAASMFLIAAS
+33 RAVLAASMFLIAAS
-47 AALTACRTSPAEETA
+47 AALSACQKSPAAETT
-62 AQTQAADMTEGA
+62 AQTQAAEETEGA
-74 VSTALGTADR
+74 VSTALGAADR
-84 MLEEDG
+84 VLEENG
-90 VLYLKY
+90 MLYLKY

-115 FEKEDENSTFWVYGG
+115 FDTGDENSTFWVNGG
-130 GLYFDRMQAESGST
+130 GLYFDRIQAESGST
-144 QGTELYGLYRLD
+144 QGTEFYGLYRLD
-156 LANGREEHLADLT
+156 LESGVEEHLADLT

-182 YVKGYNMNVIYA
+182 YVKGYNMNVIYT

-204 LSPSDTIYGELP
+204 LSPSDTIYGEIP

-224 GILPYYTEQLGYM
+224 GILPYYTEQFGYM
-237 PVQNENCLVIADV
+237 PVQNETCLVIADV
-250 DGSHPK
+250 DGNHPR

-291 VADPKKRTLLYETA
+291 VSDPEKRTLLYETA
-305 ENISLVQYLDG
+305 ENISLVQYQDG

-326 QTSTGKLSFRRIA
+326 QISTGKFSFKRIA
-339 ADAETD
+339 ADAKAD
-345 ASANAAAAQEPLFT
+345 AAANAAEAQNALFT
-359 VEEEPGMTNDFSLY
+359 VEEEPGMTNDFYMY

-380 DRAYCQQFK
+380 NQAYCQQFK

-397 KTINNGAAGE
+397 KTLDDAAGGE
-407 VSLLEPVLFQ
+407 VTLLEPVLFQ

-425 VEAESETLKSADGSR
+425 VEAQSETLKSADGSR

-475 MARTDSLNLD
+475 AARTDSMNLD
-485 TEAAG
+485 TEMSIDTAES
-490 DAAAPDGSEEETLPQ
+490 DGSEEETLPQ
-505 DTEAVQPV
+505 EADAAQPV
-513 YSMALTIDGDNAICY
+513 YSMALTIDGDDAITY

-568 SDVVENPVED
+568 SDVVENPVEE

-652 MRITL
+652 MRIE
-657 NPLS
+657 LSK

>member
-1 MSQREWKQKEM
+1 MAQKEWKREEM
-12 QQNREKKG
+12 K
-20 QNQGKNFRKKTGY
+20 QNQGRTEQNQRKKVQKKTGY
-33 RAALAASMFLIAAS
+33 RAVLAASMFLIAAS
-47 AALTACRTSPAEETA
+47 AALSACQKSPAAETT
-62 AQTQAADMTEGA
+62 AQTQAAEETEGA
-74 VSTALGTADR
+74 VSTALGAADR
-84 MLEEDG
+84 VLEENG
-90 VLYLKY
+90 MLYLKY

-115 FEKEDENSTFWVYGG
+115 FDTGDENSTFWVYGG
-130 GLYFDRMQAESGST
+130 GLYFDRIQAESGST
-144 QGTELYGLYRLD
+144 QGTEFYGLYRLD
-156 LANGREEHLADLT
+156 LESGVEEHLADLT

-182 YVKGYNMNVIYA
+182 YVKGYNMNVIYT

-204 LSPSDTIYGELP
+204 LSPSDTIYGEIP

-224 GILPYYTEQLGYM
+224 GILPYYTEQFGYM
-237 PVQNENCLVIADV
+237 PVQNETCLVIADV
-250 DGSHPK
+250 DGSHPR

-291 VADPKKRTLLYETA
+291 VSDPEKRTLLYETA
-305 ENISLVQYLDG
+305 ENISLVQYQDG

-326 QTSTGKLSFRRIA
+326 QTSTGEFLFKRIA
-339 ADAETD
+339 ADAKAD
-345 ASANAAAAQEPLFT
+345 AAANAAEAQNALFT
-359 VEEEPGMTNDFSLY
+359 VEEEPGMTNDFSMY

-380 DRAYCQQFK
+380 NQAYCQQFK

-397 KTINNGAAGE
+397 KTLDDAAGGE
-407 VSLLEPVLFQ
+407 ATLLEPVLFQ

-425 VEAESETLKSADGSR
+425 VEAQSETLKSADGSR

-475 MARTDSLNLD
+475 AARTDSMNLD
-485 TEAAG
+485 TEMSIDTAET
-490 DAAAPDGSEEETLPQ
+490 DGSEEEVLPQ
-505 DTEAVQPV
+505 EADAAQPI
-513 YSMALTIDGDNAICY
+513 YSMALTIDGDDAITY

-568 SDVVENPVED
+568 SDVVENPVEE

-652 MRITL
+652 MRIEL
-657 NPLS
+657 GK

>member
-1 MSQREWKQKEM
+1 MDQKEWKREEM
-12 QQNREKKG
+12 K
-20 QNQGKNFRKKTGY
+20 QNQGRTEQNQRKKVQKKTGY
-33 RAALAASMFLIAAS
+33 RAVLAASMFLIAAS
-47 AALTACRTSPAEETA
+47 AALSACQKSPAAETT
-62 AQTQAADMTEGA
+62 AQTQAAEETEGA
-74 VSTALGTADR
+74 VSTALGAADR
-84 MLEEDG
+84 VLEENG
-90 VLYLKY
+90 MLYLKY

-115 FEKEDENSTFWVYGG
+115 FDTGDENSTFWVYGG
-130 GLYFDRMQAESGST
+130 GLYFDRIQAESGST
-144 QGTELYGLYRLD
+144 QGTEFYGLYRLD
-156 LANGREEHLADLT
+156 LESGVEEHLADLT

-182 YVKGYNMNVIYA
+182 YVKGYNMNVIYT

-204 LSPSDTIYGELP
+204 LSPSDTIYGEIP

-224 GILPYYTEQLGYM
+224 GILPYYTEQFGYM
-237 PVQNENCLVIADV
+237 PVQNETCLVIADV
-250 DGSHPK
+250 DGSHPR

-291 VADPKKRTLLYETA
+291 VSDPEKRTLLYETA
-305 ENISLVQYLDG
+305 ENISLVQYQDG

-326 QTSTGKLSFRRIA
+326 QISTGKYSFKRIA
-339 ADAETD
+339 ADAKAD
-345 ASANAAAAQEPLFT
+345 AAANAAEAQNALFT
-359 VEEEPGMTNDFSLY
+359 VEEEPGMTNDFSMY

-380 DRAYCQQFK
+380 NQAYCQQFK

-397 KTINNGAAGE
+397 KTLDDAASGE
-407 VSLLEPVLFQ
+407 VTLLEPVLFQ

-425 VEAESETLKSADGSR
+425 VEAQSETLKSADGSR

-475 MARTDSLNLD
+475 AARTDSMNLD
-485 TEAAG
+485 TEMSIDTAET
-490 DAAAPDGSEEETLPQ
+490 DGSEEEVLPQ
-505 DTEAVQPV
+505 EADAAQPI
-513 YSMALTIDGDNAICY
+513 YSMALTIDGDDAITY

-568 SDVVENPVED
+568 SDVVENPVEE

-652 MRITL
+652 MRIEL
-657 NPLS
+657 GK

>member
-1 MSQREWKQKEM
+1 MAQKEWKQEEM
-12 QQNREKKG
+12 K
-20 QNQGKNFRKKTGY
+20 QNQGRTEQNQRKKVRKKTGY
-33 RAALAASMFLIAAS
+33 RAVLAASMFLIAAS
-47 AALTACRTSPAEETA
+47 AALSACKKSPAAETA
-62 AQTQAADMTEGA
+62 AQTQAAEKTEDA
-74 VSTALGTADR
+74 VSTALGSADR
-84 MLEEDG
+84 MLEENG
-90 VLYLKY
+90 MLYLKY

-115 FEKEDENSTFWVYGG
+115 FDKADENSTFWVYGG

-156 LANGREEHLADLT
+156 LESGEEEHLADLT

-182 YVKGYNMNVIYA
+182 YVKGYNMNVIYT

-204 LSPSDTIYGELP
+204 LSPSDTIYGEIP

-224 GILPYYTEQLGYM
+224 GILPYYTEQFGYM
-237 PVQNENCLVIADV
+237 PVQNETCLVIADA
-250 DGSHPK
+250 DGSHPR

-291 VADPKKRTLLYETA
+291 VSDPEKRTLLYETA
-305 ENISLVQYLDG
+305 ENISLVQYQDG

-326 QTSTGKLSFRRIA
+326 QISTGKHSFKRIA
-339 ADAETD
+339 ADVEAD
-345 ASANAAAAQEPLFT
+345 AAANAAEAQNALFT

-380 DRAYCQQFK
+380 NQAYCQQFK

-397 KTINNGAAGE
+397 KTLDAAAGGE
-407 VSLLEPVLFQ
+407 VTLLEPVLFQ

-425 VEAESETLKSADGSR
+425 VEAQSEALKSADGSR

-455 GDAVEAMNQT
+455 NDAVEAMNQT

-475 MARTDSLNLD
+475 AARTDAMNLD
-485 TEAAG
+485 TEMSG
-490 DAAAPDGSEEETLPQ
+490 DAA
-505 DTEAVQPV
+505 QPV
-513 YSMALTIDGDNAICY
+513 YSMALTIDGDNAITY

-568 SDVVENPVED
+568 SDVLENPVEE

-646 PYSELE
+646 PYNELE
-652 MRITL
+652 MKIA
-657 NPLS
+657 LSK

>member
-1 MSQREWKQKEM
+1 
-12 QQNREKKG
+12 
-20 QNQGKNFRKKTGY
+20 
-33 RAALAASMFLIAAS
+33 
-47 AALTACRTSPAEETA
+47 
-62 AQTQAADMTEGA
+62 
-74 VSTALGTADR
+74 
-84 MLEEDG
+84 
-90 VLYLKY
+90 
-96 RTEIRSLSKE
+96 
-106 TGEMKTLCQ
+106 
-115 FEKEDENSTFWVYGG
+115 
-130 GLYFDRMQAESGST
+130 
-144 QGTELYGLYRLD
+144 
-156 LANGREEHLADLT
+156 T

-182 YVKGYNMNVIYA
+182 YVKGYNMNVIYT

-204 LSPSDTIYGELP
+204 LSPSDTIYGEIP

-224 GILPYYTEQLGYM
+224 GILPYYTEQFGYM
-237 PVQNENCLVIADV
+237 PVQNETCLVIADA
-250 DGSHPK
+250 DGSHPR

-291 VADPKKRTLLYETA
+291 VSDPEKRTLLYETA
-305 ENISLVQYLDG
+305 ENISLVQYQDG

-326 QTSTGKLSFRRIA
+326 QTSTGEFLFKRIA
-339 ADAETD
+339 ADAEAD
-345 ASANAAAAQEPLFT
+345 AAANAAEAQNALFT
-359 VEEEPGMTNDFSLY
+359 VEEEPGMTNDFSMY

-380 DRAYCQQFK
+380 NQAYCQQFK

-397 KTINNGAAGE
+397 KTLDDAAGGE
-407 VSLLEPVLFQ
+407 ATLLEPVLFQ

-425 VEAESETLKSADGSR
+425 VEAQSETLKSADGSR

-475 MARTDSLNLD
+475 AARTDSMNLD
-485 TEAAG
+485 TEMSIDTAES
-490 DAAAPDGSEEETLPQ
+490 DGSEEETLPQ
-505 DTEAVQPV
+505 EADAAQPV
-513 YSMALTIDGDNAICY
+513 YSMALTIDGDDAITY

-568 SDVVENPVED
+568 SDVVENPVEE

-652 MRITL
+652 MRIE
-657 NPLS
+657 LSK

>member
-1 MSQREWKQKEM
+1 MAQKEWKREEM
-12 QQNREKKG
+12 K
-20 QNQGKNFRKKTGY
+20 QNQGRTEQNQRKKVQKKTGY
-33 RAALAASMFLIAAS
+33 RAVLAASMFLIAAS
-47 AALTACRTSPAEETA
+47 AALSACQKSPAAETT
-62 AQTQAADMTEGA
+62 AQTQAAEETEGA
-74 VSTALGTADR
+74 VSTALGAADR
-84 MLEEDG
+84 VLEENG
-90 VLYLKY
+90 MLYLKY

-115 FEKEDENSTFWVYGG
+115 FDTGDENSTFWVYGG
-130 GLYFDRMQAESGST
+130 GLYFDRIQAESGST
-144 QGTELYGLYRLD
+144 QGTEFYGLYRLD
-156 LANGREEHLADLT
+156 LESGVEEHLADLT

-182 YVKGYNMNVIYA
+182 YVKGYNMNVIYT

-204 LSPSDTIYGELP
+204 LSPSDTIYGEIP

-224 GILPYYTEQLGYM
+224 GILPYYTEQFGYM
-237 PVQNENCLVIADV
+237 PVQNETCLVIADV
-250 DGSHPK
+250 DGSHPR

-291 VADPKKRTLLYETA
+291 VSDPEKRTLLYETA
-305 ENISLVQYLDG
+305 ENISLVQYQDG

-326 QTSTGKLSFRRIA
+326 QISTGKYSFKRIA
-339 ADAETD
+339 ADAKAD
-345 ASANAAAAQEPLFT
+345 AAANAAEAQNALFT
-359 VEEEPGMTNDFSLY
+359 VEEEPGMTNDFSMY

-380 DRAYCQQFK
+380 NQAYCQLFK

-397 KTINNGAAGE
+397 KTLDDAASGE
-407 VSLLEPVLFQ
+407 VTLLEPVLFQ

-425 VEAESETLKSADGSR
+425 VEAQSETLKSADGSR

-475 MARTDSLNLD
+475 AARTDSMNLD
-485 TEAAG
+485 TEMSIDTAET
-490 DAAAPDGSEEETLPQ
+490 DGSEEEVLPQ
-505 DTEAVQPV
+505 EADAAQPI
-513 YSMALTIDGDNAICY
+513 YSMALTIDGDDAITY

-568 SDVVENPVED
+568 SDVVENPVEE

-652 MRITL
+652 MRIE
-657 NPLS
+657 LSK

>member
-1 MSQREWKQKEM
+1 MAQKEWKQEEM
-12 QQNREKKG
+12 K
-20 QNQGKNFRKKTGY
+20 QNQGRTEQNQRKKVRKKTGY
-33 RAALAASMFLIAAS
+33 RAVLAASMFLIAAS
-47 AALTACRTSPAEETA
+47 AALSACKKSPAAETT
-62 AQTQAADMTEGA
+62 AQTQAAEKTEDT
-74 VSTALGTADR
+74 VSTALGSADR
-84 MLEEDG
+84 MLEENG
-90 VLYLKY
+90 MLYLKY

-115 FEKEDENSTFWVYGG
+115 FDKADENSTFWVYGG
-130 GLYFDRMQAESGST
+130 GLYFDRMQVESGST
-144 QGTELYGLYRLD
+144 EGTELYGLYRLD
-156 LANGREEHLADLT
+156 LESGEEEHLADLT
-169 DQPSVLYA
+169 DRPSVLYA

-182 YVKGYNMNVIYA
+182 YVKGYNMNVIYT

-204 LSPSDTIYGELP
+204 LSPSDTIYGEIP

-224 GILPYYTEQLGYM
+224 GILPYYTEQFGYM
-237 PVQNENCLVIADV
+237 PVQNETCLVIADA
-250 DGSHPK
+250 DGSHPR

-291 VADPKKRTLLYETA
+291 VSDPEKRTLLYETA
-305 ENISLVQYLDG
+305 ENISLVQYQDG

-326 QTSTGKLSFRRIA
+326 QISTGKHSFKRIA
-339 ADAETD
+339 ADVEAD
-345 ASANAAAAQEPLFT
+345 AAANAAEAQNALFT

-380 DRAYCQQFK
+380 NQAYCQQFK

-397 KTINNGAAGE
+397 KTLDAAAGE
-407 VSLLEPVLFQ
+407 EVTLLEPVLFQ

-425 VEAESETLKSADGSR
+425 VEAQSETLKSADGSR

-455 GDAVEAMNQT
+455 NDAVEAMNQT
-465 MQELQASVLS
+465 MQELQVSVLS
-475 MARTDSLNLD
+475 AARTDAMNLD
-485 TEAAG
+485 TEMSG
-490 DAAAPDGSEEETLPQ
+490 DTA
-505 DTEAVQPV
+505 QPV
-513 YSMALTIDGDNAICY
+513 YSMALTIDGDNAITY

-568 SDVVENPVED
+568 SDVLENPVEE

-646 PYSELE
+646 PYNELE
-652 MRITL
+652 MKIA
-657 NPLS
+657 LSK

>member
-1 MSQREWKQKEM
+1 
-12 QQNREKKG
+12 
-20 QNQGKNFRKKTGY
+20 
-33 RAALAASMFLIAAS
+33 MFLIAAS
-47 AALTACRTSPAEETA
+47 AALSACQKSPAAETT
-62 AQTQAADMTEGA
+62 AQTQAAEETEGA
-74 VSTALGTADR
+74 VSTALGAADR
-84 MLEEDG
+84 VLEENG
-90 VLYLKY
+90 MLYLKY

-115 FEKEDENSTFWVYGG
+115 FDTGDENSTFWVYGG
-130 GLYFDRMQAESGST
+130 GLYFDRIQAESGST
-144 QGTELYGLYRLD
+144 QGTEFYGLYRLD
-156 LANGREEHLADLT
+156 LESGVEEHLADLT

-182 YVKGYNMNVIYA
+182 YVKGYNMNVIYT

-204 LSPSDTIYGELP
+204 LSPSDTIYGEIP

-224 GILPYYTEQLGYM
+224 GILPYYTEQFGYM
-237 PVQNENCLVIADV
+237 PVQNETCLVIADV
-250 DGSHPK
+250 DGNHPR

-291 VADPKKRTLLYETA
+291 VSDPEKRTLLYETA
-305 ENISLVQYLDG
+305 ENISLVQYQDG

-326 QTSTGKLSFRRIA
+326 QISTGKFSFKRIA
-339 ADAETD
+339 ADAKAD
-345 ASANAAAAQEPLFT
+345 AAANAAEAQNALFT
-359 VEEEPGMTNDFSLY
+359 VEEEPGMTNDFYMY

-380 DRAYCQQFK
+380 NQAYCQQFK

-397 KTINNGAAGE
+397 KTLDDAAGGE
-407 VSLLEPVLFQ
+407 VTLLEPVLFQ

-425 VEAESETLKSADGSR
+425 VEAQSETLKSADGSR

-475 MARTDSLNLD
+475 AARTDSMNLD
-485 TEAAG
+485 TEMSIDTAES
-490 DAAAPDGSEEETLPQ
+490 DGSEEETLPQ
-505 DTEAVQPV
+505 EADAAQPV
-513 YSMALTIDGDNAICY
+513 YSMALTIDGDDAITY

-568 SDVVENPVED
+568 SDVVENPVEE

-652 MRITL
+652 MRIE
-657 NPLS
+657 LSK

>member
-1 MSQREWKQKEM
+1 MAQKEWKREEM
-12 QQNREKKG
+12 K
-20 QNQGKNFRKKTGY
+20 QNQGRTEQNQRKKVQKKTGY
-33 RAALAASMFLIAAS
+33 RAVLAASMFLIAAS
-47 AALTACRTSPAEETA
+47 AALSACQKSPAAETT
-62 AQTQAADMTEGA
+62 AQTQAAEETEGA
-74 VSTALGTADR
+74 VSTALGAADR
-84 MLEEDG
+84 VLEENG
-90 VLYLKY
+90 MLYLKY

-115 FEKEDENSTFWVYGG
+115 FDTGDENSTFWVYGG
-130 GLYFDRMQAESGST
+130 GLYFDRIQAESGST
-144 QGTELYGLYRLD
+144 QGTEFYGLYRLD
-156 LANGREEHLADLT
+156 LESGVEEHLADLT

-182 YVKGYNMNVIYA
+182 YVKGYNMNVIYT

-204 LSPSDTIYGELP
+204 LSPSDTIYGEIP

-224 GILPYYTEQLGYM
+224 GILPYYTEQFGYM
-237 PVQNENCLVIADV
+237 PVQNETCLVIADV
-250 DGSHPK
+250 DGSHPR

-291 VADPKKRTLLYETA
+291 VSDPEKRTLLYETA
-305 ENISLVQYLDG
+305 ENISLVQYQDG

-326 QTSTGKLSFRRIA
+326 QISTGKYSFKRIA
-339 ADAETD
+339 ADAKAD
-345 ASANAAAAQEPLFT
+345 AAANAAEAQNALFT
-359 VEEEPGMTNDFSLY
+359 VEEEPGMTNDFSMY

-380 DRAYCQQFK
+380 NQAYCQQFK

-397 KTINNGAAGE
+397 KTLDDAAGGE
-407 VSLLEPVLFQ
+407 VTLLEPVLFQ

-425 VEAESETLKSADGSR
+425 VEAQSETLKSADGSR

-475 MARTDSLNLD
+475 AARTDSMNLD
-485 TEAAG
+485 TEMSIDTAES
-490 DAAAPDGSEEETLPQ
+490 DGSEEETLPQ
-505 DTEAVQPV
+505 EADAAQPV
-513 YSMALTIDGDNAICY
+513 YSMALTIDGDDAITY

-568 SDVVENPVED
+568 SDVVENPVEE

-607 VADGISYESPF
+607 VSDGISYESPF

-652 MRITL
+652 MRIE
-657 NPLS
+657 LSK

>member
-1 MSQREWKQKEM
+1 MAQKEWKREEM
-12 QQNREKKG
+12 K
-20 QNQGKNFRKKTGY
+20 QNQGRTEQNQRKKVQKKTGY
-33 RAALAASMFLIAAS
+33 RAVLAASMFLIAAS
-47 AALTACRTSPAEETA
+47 AALSACKKLPAAETT
-62 AQTQAADMTEGA
+62 AQTQAAEETEGA
-74 VSTALGTADR
+74 VSTALGAADR
-84 MLEEDG
+84 VLEENG
-90 VLYLKY
+90 MLYLKY

-115 FEKEDENSTFWVYGG
+115 FDTGDENSTFWVYGG
-130 GLYFDRMQAESGST
+130 GLYFDRIQAESGST

-156 LANGREEHLADLT
+156 LESGVEEHLADLT

-182 YVKGYNMNVIYA
+182 YVKGYNMNVIYT

-204 LSPSDTIYGELP
+204 LSPSDTIYGEIP

-224 GILPYYTEQLGYM
+224 GILPYYTEQFGYM
-237 PVQNENCLVIADV
+237 PVQNETCLVIADA
-250 DGSHPK
+250 DGSHPR

-291 VADPKKRTLLYETA
+291 VSDPEKRTLLYETA
-305 ENISLVQYLDG
+305 ENISLVQYQDG

-326 QTSTGKLSFRRIA
+326 QTSTGEFLFKRIA
-339 ADAETD
+339 ADAEAD
-345 ASANAAAAQEPLFT
+345 AAANAAEAQNALFT
-359 VEEEPGMTNDFSLY
+359 VEEEPGMTNDFSMY

-380 DRAYCQQFK
+380 NQAYCQQFK

-397 KTINNGAAGE
+397 KTLDDAAGGE
-407 VSLLEPVLFQ
+407 VTLLEPVLFQ

-425 VEAESETLKSADGSR
+425 VEAQSETLKSADGSR

-475 MARTDSLNLD
+475 AARTDSMNLD
-485 TEAAG
+485 TEMSIDTAET
-490 DAAAPDGSEEETLPQ
+490 DGSEEEVLPQ
-505 DTEAVQPV
+505 EADAAQPI
-513 YSMALTIDGDNAICY
+513 YSMALTIDGDDAITY

-568 SDVVENPVED
+568 SDVVENPVEE

-652 MRITL
+652 MRIE
-657 NPLS
+657 LSK

>member
-1 MSQREWKQKEM
+1 
-12 QQNREKKG
+12 
-20 QNQGKNFRKKTGY
+20 
-33 RAALAASMFLIAAS
+33 
-47 AALTACRTSPAEETA
+47 
-62 AQTQAADMTEGA
+62 
-74 VSTALGTADR
+74 
-84 MLEEDG
+84 
-90 VLYLKY
+90 
-96 RTEIRSLSKE
+96 
-106 TGEMKTLCQ
+106 MKTAPSGSTEAGCFHLQ
-115 FEKEDENSTFWVYGG
+115 FDTGDENSTFWVYGG
-130 GLYFDRMQAESGST
+130 GLYFDRIQAESGST

-156 LANGREEHLADLT
+156 LESGVEEHLADLT

-182 YVKGYNMNVIYA
+182 YVKGYNMNVIYT

-204 LSPSDTIYGELP
+204 LSPSDTIYGEIP

-224 GILPYYTEQLGYM
+224 GILPYYTEQFGYM
-237 PVQNENCLVIADV
+237 PVQNETCLVIADA
-250 DGSHPK
+250 DGSHPR

-291 VADPKKRTLLYETA
+291 VSDPEKRTLLYETA
-305 ENISLVQYLDG
+305 ENISLVQYQDG

-326 QTSTGKLSFRRIA
+326 QISTGKFSFKRIA
-339 ADAETD
+339 ADAKAD
-345 ASANAAAAQEPLFT
+345 AAANAAEAQNALFT
-359 VEEEPGMTNDFSLY
+359 VEEEPGMTNDFSMY

-380 DRAYCQQFK
+380 NQAYCQQFK

-397 KTINNGAAGE
+397 KTLDDAAGGE
-407 VSLLEPVLFQ
+407 ATLLEPVLFQ

-425 VEAESETLKSADGSR
+425 VEAQSETLKSADGSR

-475 MARTDSLNLD
+475 AARTDSMNLD
-485 TEAAG
+485 TEMSIDTAES
-490 DAAAPDGSEEETLPQ
+490 DGSEEETLPQ
-505 DTEAVQPV
+505 EADAAQPV
-513 YSMALTIDGDNAICY
+513 YSMALTIDGDDAITY

-568 SDVVENPVED
+568 SDVVENPVEE

-652 MRITL
+652 MRIA
-657 NPLS
+657 LSK

>member
-1 MSQREWKQKEM
+1 MAQKEWKREEM
-12 QQNREKKG
+12 K
-20 QNQGKNFRKKTGY
+20 QNQGRTEQNQRKKVQKKTGY
-33 RAALAASMFLIAAS
+33 RAVLAASMFLIAAS
-47 AALTACRTSPAEETA
+47 AALSACQKSPAAETT
-62 AQTQAADMTEGA
+62 AQTQAAEETEGA
-74 VSTALGTADR
+74 VSTALGAADR
-84 MLEEDG
+84 VLEENG
-90 VLYLKY
+90 MLYLKY

-115 FEKEDENSTFWVYGG
+115 FDTGDENSTFWVYGG
-130 GLYFDRMQAESGST
+130 GLYFDRIQAESGST
-144 QGTELYGLYRLD
+144 QGTEFYGLYRLD
-156 LANGREEHLADLT
+156 LESGVEEHLADLT

-182 YVKGYNMNVIYA
+182 YVKGYNMNVIYT

-204 LSPSDTIYGELP
+204 LSPSDTIYGEIP

-224 GILPYYTEQLGYM
+224 GILPYYTEQFGYM
-237 PVQNENCLVIADV
+237 PVQNETCLVIADV
-250 DGSHPK
+250 DGSHPR

-291 VADPKKRTLLYETA
+291 VSDPEKRTLLYETA
-305 ENISLVQYLDG
+305 ENISLVQYQDG

-326 QTSTGKLSFRRIA
+326 QISTGKYSFKRIA
-339 ADAETD
+339 ADAKAD
-345 ASANAAAAQEPLFT
+345 AAANAAEAQNALFT
-359 VEEEPGMTNDFSLY
+359 VEEEPGMTNDFSMY

-380 DRAYCQQFK
+380 NQAYCQQFK

-397 KTINNGAAGE
+397 KTLDDAAGGE
-407 VSLLEPVLFQ
+407 VTLLEPVLFQ

-425 VEAESETLKSADGSR
+425 VEAQSETLKSADGSR

-475 MARTDSLNLD
+475 AARTDSMNLD
-485 TEAAG
+485 TEMSIDTAET
-490 DAAAPDGSEEETLPQ
+490 DGSEEEVLPQ
-505 DTEAVQPV
+505 EVDAAQPI
-513 YSMALTIDGDNAICY
+513 YSMALTIDGDDAITY

-568 SDVVENPVED
+568 SDVVENPVEE

-652 MRITL
+652 MRIE
-657 NPLS
+657 LSK